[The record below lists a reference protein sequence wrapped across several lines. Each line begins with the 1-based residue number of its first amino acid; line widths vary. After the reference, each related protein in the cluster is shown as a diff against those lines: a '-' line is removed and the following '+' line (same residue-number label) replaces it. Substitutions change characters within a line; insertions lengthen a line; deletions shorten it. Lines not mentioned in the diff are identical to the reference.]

1 MSVLVYIDT
10 LIGKITK
17 SGMEAVQYGS
27 KIGETTVITNGAIDA
42 NQLAKLG
49 GYGASKVLVNR
60 NLGSLQVII
69 NYFKIFWYQTGTKPI
84 LVLCLEQDIIFFF
97 W

>member
-10 LIGKITK
+10 LSGKITK

-42 NQLAKLG
+42 NQLAQLG
-49 GYGASKVLVNR
+49 GYGASKVSKAFR
-60 NLGSLQVII
+60 SFAG
-69 NYFKIFWYQTGTKPI
+69 
-84 LVLCLEQDIIFFF
+84 FFRQYIS
-97 W
+97 